1 MKSKQLYTL
10 AKAIL
15 YPTLETLGFKTK
27 NGKYTRI
34 LNSGV
39 VHLIALAKDP
49 HGAETFMLMCGVDAT
64 QLKSEIHPNFGFMK
78 HDGLYHLT
86 PKGWDYNSGRWPC
99 ETEEKAHA
107 SINAL
112 LSLILELAIPYFESI
127 TSLSDV
133 ANEINEVR
141 MPGLVWMKARLYML
155 DGDIPRAREAI
166 EHYAAWAAKPR
177 NWGTKEHQRED
188 MARAE
193 QVRQEIEAAVSGKGD

>member
-1 MKSKQLYTL
+1 MKSKQLYKM
-10 AKAIL
+10 AKEIWFPDL
-15 YPTLETLGFKTK
+15 SMIGFIER
-27 NGKYTRI
+27 NGRYLRFFD
-34 LNSGV
+34 SGV
-39 VHLIALAKDP
+39 VHLIGIGKDP
-49 HGAETFMLMCGVDAT
+49 HGAETFRAMCGVNSL
-64 QLKSEIHPNFGFMK
+64 QLHEGTDITIGLKK
-78 HDGLYHLT
+78 YDGLYHLI
-86 PKGWDYNSGRWPC
+86 PNGWDSNSGRWPC
-99 ETEEKAHA
+99 ETEEEARA
-107 SINAL
+107 SLNSL

-166 EHYAAWAAKPR
+166 ERYAAWAAKPR

>member
-1 MKSKQLYTL
+1 M
-10 AKAIL
+10 AKATWHV
-15 YPTLETLGFKTK
+15 PLEDFGCS
-27 NGKYTRI
+27 NGTYSRI
-34 LNSGV
+34 LESGV
-39 VHLIALAKDP
+39 VHQIAIDKDP
-49 HGAETFMLMCGVDAT
+49 HGAETFRLLCGVDAVP
-64 QLKSEIHPNFGFMK
+64 LKKGTGLEYGFK
-78 HDGLYHLT
+78 KYDGRVNLT
-86 PKGWDYNSGRWPC
+86 PSGWGTSSGRWPC
-99 ETEEKAHA
+99 ETEEEARA
-107 SINAL
+107 SLNSL

-166 EHYAAWAAKPR
+166 ERYAAWAAKPR